1 MRHTAKSELTY
12 KTMTHITTQ
21 VITKDIIEKID
32 LTKHIYNKYNYIVLD
47 TEKDGDNIAYILLN
61 INVFDYFK
69 KGVSFGDCDLTA
81 NRKKG
86 LFYYENWNSIDEIEN
101 FLFENGECYIED
113 LKTDLINNFYKI
125 KGEIIRLG

>member
-1 MRHTAKSELTY
+1 MVN
-12 KTMTHITTQ
+12 ITTQ
-21 VITKDIIEKID
+21 ILPKDIIE
-32 LTKHIYNKYNYIVLD
+32 HIKPLYNKYNYIVLD

-81 NRKKG
+81 NRKRG
-86 LFYYENWNSIDEIEN
+86 LFYYENWQSIDEIEK
-101 FLFENGECYIED
+101 FLDENGDCYTEE
-113 LKTDLINNFYKI
+113 LRADLIDNFYKI